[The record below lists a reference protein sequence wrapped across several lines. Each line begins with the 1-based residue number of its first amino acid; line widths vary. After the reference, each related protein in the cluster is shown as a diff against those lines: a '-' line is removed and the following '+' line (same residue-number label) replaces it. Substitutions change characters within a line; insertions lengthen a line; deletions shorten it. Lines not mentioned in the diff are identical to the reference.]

1 MIQAGK
7 IHKQIAI
14 DILSECFENNKTI
27 NWIVKQDSKRRER
40 IRDLIGYSF
49 ETCLES
55 GLIYLTDNHA
65 GVIIC
70 SMSHD
75 KLPVLEEAYLTLQ
88 FVLKVTGIDGIAKA
102 LKREHY
108 IKQFHPQDGE
118 FIYIWFIGLRK
129 GEQGKGVGSG
139 MLQEIIKKSNAGNLP
154 IYLETSTERNLTFYK
169 KHGFEVYHVSET
181 EIFGYELYFLRRLPD
196 TERSSAS
203 I

>member
-1 MIQAGK
+1 MIRADK

-14 DILSECFENNKTI
+14 DILSECFESNKTV
-27 NWIVKQDSKRRER
+27 NWIVKQDSRRKDR
-40 IRDLIGYSF
+40 IRDLIDYSF

-55 GLIYLTDNHA
+55 GLSYLTNDHA

-70 SMSHD
+70 SMSND

-102 LKREHY
+102 LRREDY

-129 GEQGKGVGSG
+129 TEQGKGVGSA
-139 MLQEIIKKSNAGNLP
+139 MLGEIINKSNEQNIP
-154 IYLETSTERNLTFYK
+154 IYLETSTERNIGFYK
-169 KHGFEVYHVSET
+169 KHGFEVYHTSGK
-181 EIFGYELYFLRRLPD
+181 EIFGYELFFLRRLPD
-196 TERSSAS
+196 GKKDS
-203 I
+203 